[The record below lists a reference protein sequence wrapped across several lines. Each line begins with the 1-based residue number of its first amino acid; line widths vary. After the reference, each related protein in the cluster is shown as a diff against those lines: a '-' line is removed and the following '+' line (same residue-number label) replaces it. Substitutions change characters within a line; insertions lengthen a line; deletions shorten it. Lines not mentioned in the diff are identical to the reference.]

1 MALGGPYDTL
11 PPGGIEA
18 SCKEVVLIENSS
30 GVLEADAVVFSRN
43 LMRTLAVQD
52 AREEYA

>member
-11 PPGGIEA
+11 PPLGIEA

-30 GVLEADAVVFSRN
+30 GVWKPMQSFL
-43 LMRTLAVQD
+43 LGT
-52 AREEYA
+52 